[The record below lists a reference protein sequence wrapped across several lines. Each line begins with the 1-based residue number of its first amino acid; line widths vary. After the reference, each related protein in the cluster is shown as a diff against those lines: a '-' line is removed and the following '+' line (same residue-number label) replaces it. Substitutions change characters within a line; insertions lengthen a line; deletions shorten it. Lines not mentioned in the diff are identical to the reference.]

1 MFMVEVEM
9 TDKEQQIRIEILPQL
24 SSFATH
30 LWDTGSPTL
39 GRKLDKIAFEL
50 LDILDKEND

>member
-1 MFMVEVEM
+1 MNLM
-9 TDKEQQIRIEILPQL
+9 TDKEQQIRTEILPQL
-24 SSFATH
+24 NSLATH
-30 LWDTGSPTL
+30 LWDTNSSL